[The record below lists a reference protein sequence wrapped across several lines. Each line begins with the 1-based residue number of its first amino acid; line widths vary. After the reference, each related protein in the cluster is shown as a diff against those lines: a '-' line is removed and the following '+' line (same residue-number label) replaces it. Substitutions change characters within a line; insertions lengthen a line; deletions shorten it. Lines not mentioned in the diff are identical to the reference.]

1 MSRKK
6 SETSQETKQKVTGI
20 GSVGL
25 PRMSDGELQKV
36 SRETREQKNFQTARI
51 LRNDVKIE
59 KRKADTSDLKVLKED
74 EKYKQADFQLQA
86 EIVATDIEEVKLGT
100 KKIDLIT
107 VKNTQV
113 LTQKKAQLEL
123 ERGKEALQ
131 SLSLD
136 IDKLKGLNRDKMRD
150 VELLEVEIVD
160 RIGNIK
166 LDDIKQRILGGTNK

>member
-1 MSRKK
+1 MPRKK
-6 SETSQETKQKVTGI
+6 SETPNETKSKVTGI

-36 SRETREQKNFQTARI
+36 SRETREQKNYQTARI

-59 KRKADTSDLKVLKED
+59 KRKADTSDLKVLRED

-86 EIVATDIEEVKLGT
+86 ETIQTDIEQVKVEIKGIELVG
-100 KKIDLIT
+100 
-107 VKNTQV
+107 VKNTKA
-113 LTQKKAQLEL
+113 LTQKKVELEL

-136 IDKLKGLNRDKMRD
+136 IDRLKGQNRDKQRD
-150 VELLEVEIVD
+150 IELMEVEIVD
-160 RIGNIK
+160 RVGDIK
-166 LDDIKQRILGGTNK
+166 VEDIKQRLLGA